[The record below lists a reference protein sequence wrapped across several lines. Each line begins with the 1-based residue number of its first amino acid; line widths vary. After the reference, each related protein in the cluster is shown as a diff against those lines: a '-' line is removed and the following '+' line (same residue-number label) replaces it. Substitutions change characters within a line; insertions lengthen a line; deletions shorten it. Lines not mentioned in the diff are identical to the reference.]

1 MMSFV
6 TSKGVAPLMF
16 QATFFFFF
24 FFFVSDGCDC
34 QVNPGLNFNQ
44 ILSWTF
50 PTWPIFISQ

>member
-24 FFFVSDGCDC
+24 SDGCDR